1 MDGRVCQ
8 EPSCCPADRNVR
20 EEGQKPGAGSNTS
33 LESLLPFCLP
43 RRPGGLGGTG
53 AIEALGVTPRCV
65 VGTTSG
71 WRSHPTNQDR
81 GPHEKAAWTRWVG
94 HEGPRV
100 CSFVLRT
107 ALSPP
112 PRLLGNMHT
121 RVNDGA
127 NTDSRGGP
135 TSCDPPFYFLPS

>member
-20 EEGQKPGAGSNTS
+20 EEGRKPGAGSNTS

-65 VGTTSG
+65 VGTT
-71 WRSHPTNQDR
+71 
-81 GPHEKAAWTRWVG
+81 RWVEEPS
-94 HEGPRV
+94 HKSRQGP
-100 CSFVLRT
+100 S
-107 ALSPP
+107 
-112 PRLLGNMHT
+112 
-121 RVNDGA
+121 
-127 NTDSRGGP
+127 
-135 TSCDPPFYFLPS
+135 